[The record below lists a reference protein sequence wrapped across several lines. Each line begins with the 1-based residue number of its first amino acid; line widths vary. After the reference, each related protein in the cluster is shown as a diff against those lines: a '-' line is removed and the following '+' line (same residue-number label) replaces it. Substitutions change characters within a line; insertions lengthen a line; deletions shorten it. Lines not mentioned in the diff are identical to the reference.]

1 MKRFMIAVLVPV
13 FVLCALGVSFIS
25 NAKTDTREE
34 QVPFPD
40 VPRMTKEELKELLG
54 KPGLVLLD
62 VRIEEEWTTSQ
73 QKLPGAVHENPL
85 GVDSWANKYP
95 KNATVVLY

>member
-1 MKRFMIAVLVPV
+1 MKRFLVV
-13 FVLCALGVSFIS
+13 VVVSALVLCALGVSFIS

-54 KPGLVLLD
+54 KQGLVLLD
-62 VRIEEEWTTSQ
+62 VRVEEEWTTSQ

-85 GVDSWANKYP
+85 GIDSWANKYP
-95 KNATVVLY
+95 KDATVVLY